1 MSFRNQSGIMKGGFD
16 VGMGLN
22 QGMMTMPLPKGGK
35 NAYYAMIERKV
46 DGSPSKI
53 FK

>member
-1 MSFRNQSGIMKGGFD
+1 MGLSQMMKPNIDFRNTHG
-16 VGMGLN
+16 
-22 QGMMTMPLPKGGK
+22 QGMMTMTLPQGGK